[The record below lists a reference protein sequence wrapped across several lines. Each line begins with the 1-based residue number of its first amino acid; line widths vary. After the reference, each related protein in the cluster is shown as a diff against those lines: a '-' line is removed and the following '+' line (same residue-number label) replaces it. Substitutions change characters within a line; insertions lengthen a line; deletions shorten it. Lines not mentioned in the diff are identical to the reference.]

1 MKIWQQHGSEHS
13 ANLVMIGHFKDAAE
27 ATRAEEIISMLRQQV
42 EIDQSNGTPI
52 EYSSSGRYSKDML
65 DLLKKLDLWSIGP
78 SELDQLNYDV
88 GVEAQANKVIIKTD
102 ETEISVFLKVLFDR
116 GARIEVFSAHT
127 HPEIKY

>member
-13 ANLVMIGHFKDAAE
+13 ANLVMIGHFEDAAE

-42 EIDQSNGTPI
+42 EMDQSNSTPI

-102 ETEISVFLKVLFDR
+102 ETEISVFLKVLFER